1 MTARPVLAATDGSP
15 LSLAAVHWAAAEAV
29 RRGTALRLVHVWP
42 RPVGIYLERLQAEGD
57 ALLAR
62 VREEVVGRYPGL
74 PVESALLGAAAVDGL
89 VDAAADGELLVLG
102 TRGVGGFKG
111 LLVGSVS
118 LAVAGRSP
126 IPVVVL
132 RPGLDGTTPATDAEV
147 GDADRAGDVVVG
159 VGPGDTA
166 EEVLEFAFSRADQ
179 RGSRLVAVHAWN
191 LPAMWATPG
200 TIVPPIDSGVL
211 ESAAREHLVET
222 LRPWQDKFPQVQ
234 VVVRTDGA
242 GPAKALV
249 DASDGAELL
258 VIGRRIRRHTAGGHL
273 GFAAHA
279 ALHHAQAPVAVVP
292 HH

>member
-15 LSLAAVHWAAAEAV
+15 ISLAAVHWAAEEAV
-29 RRGTALRLVHVWP
+29 RRGTTLRLVHVWP
-42 RPVGIYLERLQAEGD
+42 QPVGIYLEQLQAEG
-57 ALLAR
+57 ARLLAR
-62 VREEVVGRYPGL
+62 VQEDIAGRYPGL
-74 PVESALLGAAAVDGL
+74 PVDSALLGAAAVDGL
-89 VDAAADGELLVLG
+89 VEAAADGDLLVLG

-132 RPGLDGTTPATDAEV
+132 RPGLHGAAADAEV

-159 VGPGDTA
+159 VAAGDTA
-166 EEVLEFAFSRADQ
+166 DEVLEFAFSRADQ
-179 RGSRLVAVHAWN
+179 HGSRLVAVHAWN

-211 ESAAREHLVET
+211 ESAARKHLVET
-222 LRPWQDKFPQVQ
+222 LRPWQEKYPQVQ

-258 VIGRRIRRHTAGGHL
+258 VIGRRIRKHTAGGHL

-279 ALHHAQAPVAVVP
+279 ALHHAHAPVAVVP